1 MKLHVATFNLSGL
14 SIKFIILIGIVGAI
28 LIILMEKL
36 EVPTEMNLCQTK
48 KALFYFFKTI

>member
-14 SIKFIILIGIVGAI
+14 SIKCIILIGIVGAI

-36 EVPTEMNLCQTK
+36 EVPTERNLCIKPK
-48 KALFYFFKTI
+48 KSPI